1 MDLNERLAARRKEL
15 AEEAEQA
22 RREADRAR
30 QAELEAARQAA
41 QAKAAAEPPL
51 PDPMTLQTP
60 AKKAVDMDEGVELL
74 KDAIERTT
82 KKQVAIFCAMAVLA
96 LIGLS
101 KDILMA
107 VFWAVCALGYI
118 AFTLGATSRT
128 SKSPACRN
136 KRQPRHSSPCNRK
149 PRGR

>member
-15 AEEAEQA
+15 ADEADRA
-22 RREADRAR
+22 RREADRLR
-30 QAELEAARQAA
+30 QAELEAAHQAA

-60 AKKAVDMDEGVELL
+60 AKKAVDIDEGVELL

-118 AFTLGATSRT
+118 AFTLGTHIEDIK
-128 SKSPACRN
+128 KS
-136 KRQPRHSSPCNRK
+136 SVSE
-149 PRGR
+149 

>member
-15 AEEAEQA
+15 AEEAERA
-22 RREADRAR
+22 RIEADKAR

-41 QAKAAAEPPL
+41 QAKVAAEPPL

-60 AKKAVDMDEGVELL
+60 AKKAVDIDEGVELL
-74 KDAIERTT
+74 KDAVERTT

-101 KDILMA
+101 QDTLMA
-107 VFWAVCALGYI
+107 IFWAVCALGYI
-118 AFTLGATSRT
+118 AFTLGTHIEDIK
-128 SKSPACRN
+128 KS
-136 KRQPRHSSPCNRK
+136 SVSE
-149 PRGR
+149 

>member
-15 AEEAEQA
+15 ADEADRA
-22 RREADRAR
+22 RREADRLR
-30 QAELEAARQAA
+30 QAELEAARQTA
-41 QAKAAAEPPL
+41 QAKAAVEPPL

-60 AKKAVDMDEGVELL
+60 AKKAVDIDIDEGVELL

-118 AFTLGATSRT
+118 AFTLGAHIEDIK
-128 SKSPACRN
+128 KSSMPE
-136 KRQPRHSSPCNRK
+136 
-149 PRGR
+149 

>member
-1 MDLNERLAARRKEL
+1 LNERLAARRKEL
-15 AEEAEQA
+15 AEEAERA

-41 QAKAAAEPPL
+41 QAKVAAEPPL

-60 AKKAVDMDEGVELL
+60 AKKAVDIDEGVELL

-101 KDILMA
+101 QDTLMA
-107 VFWAVCALGYI
+107 IFWAVCALGYI
-118 AFTLGATSRT
+118 AFTLGAHIEDIK
-128 SKSPACRN
+128 KS
-136 KRQPRHSSPCNRK
+136 SVSE
-149 PRGR
+149 

>member
-41 QAKAAAEPPL
+41 QAEAAAEPRL

-60 AKKAVDMDEGVELL
+60 AKKAVDMDEGVALL
-74 KDAIERTT
+74 KDAVERTT
-82 KKQVAIFCAMAVLA
+82 KKQVGIFCAMAVLA

-118 AFTLGATSRT
+118 AFTLGTHIEDIK
-128 SKSPACRN
+128 KSSMPE
-136 KRQPRHSSPCNRK
+136 
-149 PRGR
+149 

>member
-15 AEEAEQA
+15 ADEADRA
-22 RREADRAR
+22 RREADRLR

-51 PDPMTLQTP
+51 PDPMSLQTP
-60 AKKAVDMDEGVELL
+60 AKKAVDIDEGVELL

-118 AFTLGATSRT
+118 AFTLGTHIEDIK
-128 SKSPACRN
+128 KS
-136 KRQPRHSSPCNRK
+136 SVSE
-149 PRGR
+149 

>member
-15 AEEAEQA
+15 AEEADLA
-22 RREADRAR
+22 RIAADKAR

-41 QAKAAAEPPL
+41 QAKVAAEPPL

-74 KDAIERTT
+74 KDAVERTT
-82 KKQVAIFCAMAVLA
+82 KKQVAIFCAMAALA

-101 KDILMA
+101 QDTLMA
-107 VFWAVCALGYI
+107 IFWAVCALGYI
-118 AFTLGATSRT
+118 AFTLGTHIEGIK
-128 SKSPACRN
+128 KSSVPE
-136 KRQPRHSSPCNRK
+136 
-149 PRGR
+149 

>member
-30 QAELEAARQAA
+30 QAA

-51 PDPMTLQTP
+51 LDPMTLQTP

-74 KDAIERTT
+74 KDAVERTT
-82 KKQVAIFCAMAVLA
+82 KKQVAIFCAMAALA

-101 KDILMA
+101 QSTLMA

-118 AFTLGATSRT
+118 AFTLGTHIEDIK
-128 SKSPACRN
+128 KSSM
-136 KRQPRHSSPCNRK
+136 QE
-149 PRGR
+149 

>member
-15 AEEAEQA
+15 ADEADRA
-22 RREADRAR
+22 RREADRLR
-30 QAELEAARQAA
+30 QAELESTRQAA

-60 AKKAVDMDEGVELL
+60 AKKAVDIDEGVELL

-118 AFTLGATSRT
+118 AFTLGTHIEDIK
-128 SKSPACRN
+128 KS
-136 KRQPRHSSPCNRK
+136 SVSE
-149 PRGR
+149 

>member
-15 AEEAEQA
+15 ADEADRA
-22 RREADRAR
+22 RREADRLR

-60 AKKAVDMDEGVELL
+60 AKKAVDIEEGVELL

-118 AFTLGATSRT
+118 AFTLGAHIEDIK
-128 SKSPACRN
+128 KSSMPE
-136 KRQPRHSSPCNRK
+136 
-149 PRGR
+149 

>member
-15 AEEAEQA
+15 ADEADRA
-22 RREADRAR
+22 RREADRLR

-60 AKKAVDMDEGVELL
+60 AKKAVDLEEGVKLL
-74 KDAIERTT
+74 KDAVERTT

-118 AFTLGATSRT
+118 AFTLGTHIEDIK
-128 SKSPACRN
+128 KS
-136 KRQPRHSSPCNRK
+136 SVSE
-149 PRGR
+149 

>member
-15 AEEAEQA
+15 ADEADRA
-22 RREADRAR
+22 RREADRLR
-30 QAELEAARQAA
+30 QAELDAARQAA
-41 QAKAAAEPPL
+41 QAKVAAEPPL

-60 AKKAVDMDEGVELL
+60 AKKTVDIEEGVELL

-118 AFTLGATSRT
+118 AFTLGTHIEDIK
-128 SKSPACRN
+128 KS
-136 KRQPRHSSPCNRK
+136 SVSE
-149 PRGR
+149 

>member
-15 AEEAEQA
+15 AEEAERA

-41 QAKAAAEPPL
+41 QAKVAAEPPL

-60 AKKAVDMDEGVELL
+60 AKKAVDIDEGVELL

-101 KDILMA
+101 QDTLMA
-107 VFWAVCALGYI
+107 IFWAVCALGYI
-118 AFTLGATSRT
+118 AFTLGAHIEDIK
-128 SKSPACRN
+128 KS
-136 KRQPRHSSPCNRK
+136 SVSE
-149 PRGR
+149 